1 MSINSEYKQEKS
13 EAVAENGM
21 VVAECVEATEAG
33 LEIFEKGGNAL
44 DAAVATAFASCVC
57 EPAMASLGGGGA
69 ALIYLAE
76 LGRTI
81 AIEFEGR
88 LSKSAT
94 EEMFVDDLLPLGV
107 NPHPSFGW
115 RGTKNNAGWMGYRSL
130 GVPGQ
135 VGGLCQILEK
145 FGTMN
150 LEQVIA
156 PAIRF
161 CEEGYE
167 VNKYYALMI
176 GSNMKLLQQYP
187 PIDKLLLP
195 DGFPPIPVSQYDDP
209 TIIVQKELAESLRKI
224 ARGGADAFYRGDI
237 AKDIFADTQPQGSIV
252 TLQDYADYKPKIYD
266 DGLVGNYRGYK
277 IVCMPE
283 VFGGTQVLQ
292 MLNLLEGFDLTS
304 LEHNSARYLHLIAE
318 CFRRAWV
325 DRFRYIGDPEFENV
339 PIEGLVSKEYAA
351 EMLPYLSLERV
362 PDDIKPGNPWKY
374 QGDGQVPA
382 GSGRP
387 PGPRAEGRNT
397 THLCTMD
404 KTGNMV
410 SMVQT
415 LGGGFGAYVMS
426 GSTGIIMRNYTNLF
440 NPEPGTSNSIGPWK
454 RPTSHDSLTLV
465 FKDDK
470 PLITIGAP
478 GGRRVITAVVQAL
491 VNVIDFGMGIQE
503 AIAEPRIHIEGADP
517 KMPEGK
523 LVKEMFVDSRIKRE
537 TMEELKKRG
546 HVITL
551 KLDGDF
557 ALPVGVMRDSSTGML
572 HSGVTVSV
580 PATAMGF

>member
-1 MSINSEYKQEKS
+1 MSIHSEYRQEKS
-13 EAVAENGM
+13 EAVAGNGM
-21 VVAECVEATEAG
+21 VVAQCVEAAEAG
-33 LEIFEKGGNAL
+33 LKAFEQGGNAV
-44 DAAVATAFASCVC
+44 DAAVATSFASCVC

-76 LGRTI
+76 PGSTI
-81 AIEFEGR
+81 AVEFEGR

-135 VGGLCQILEK
+135 VAGLCQILER

-150 LEQVIA
+150 LEKVMA
-156 PAIRF
+156 PAIRL

-176 GSNMKLLQQYP
+176 GSSMKLLRQYP
-187 PIDKLLLP
+187 PIDRLLLP
-195 DGFPPIPVSQYDDP
+195 DGFPPIPVSQYDSP
-209 TIIVQKELAESLRKI
+209 TVIVQKELAESLRKI
-224 ARGGADAFYRGDI
+224 ADGGSYAFYRGDI
-237 AKDIFADTQPQGSIV
+237 AKAIFADTQPHGSIV
-252 TLQDYADYKPKIYD
+252 TLKDYADYQPRIYGN
-266 DGLVGNYRGYK
+266 GLMGSYRGHK

-292 MLNLLEGFDLTS
+292 TLNLLEGFDLAP
-304 LEHNSARYLHLIAE
+304 LEHNSPRHLHLMAE

-325 DRFRYIGDPEFENV
+325 DRFRYIGDPEFESV
-339 PIEGLVSKEYAA
+339 PIEGLVSEGYAA
-351 EMLPYLSLERV
+351 EMRPFLSLERA
-362 PDDIKPGNPWKY
+362 PDDIKPGNPWKH
-374 QGDGQVPA
+374 QGDGQEPA
-382 GSGRP
+382 PSGRS

-404 KTGNMV
+404 KSGNMV
-410 SMVQT
+410 SLVQT

-426 GSTGIIMRNYTNLF
+426 GSTGIILRNYTNLF

-465 FKDDK
+465 FKNGQ

-478 GGRRVITAVVQAL
+478 GGRRVITAVVQVL
-491 VNVIDFGMGIQE
+491 VNIIDFGMGIQE
-503 AIAEPRIHIEGADP
+503 AIAKPRIHIEGADP
-517 KMPEGK
+517 KVPEGK
-523 LVKEMFVDSRIKRE
+523 LVKEMFVDSRIRRE
-537 TMEELKKRG
+537 TVEEMEKRG
-546 HVITL
+546 HMISP

-557 ALPVGVMRDSSTGML
+557 ALPVGIMRDPSTGML
-572 HSGVTVSV
+572 HGGVTVPV